1 MFSFLR
7 RPNAEPRPDPHE
19 LVRMAQSGEAVVI
32 DIRDQGEVRATGKAA
47 CALHIPMAVL
57 RTKCDPACNEC
68 APELKNDK
76 PVILY
81 CASGG
86 RASMAARLMKQL
98 GHKQVWNLGGL
109 SNWQAAG
116 GKISR

>member
-7 RPNAEPRPDPHE
+7 RPAEARPDPAE
-19 LVRMAQSGEAVVI
+19 LVRMAQAGEAIVI
-32 DIRDQGEVRATGKAA
+32 DIREPGEVRMTGKAA
-47 CALHIPMAVL
+47 CALHIPMATL

-68 APELKNDK
+68 APELKNDL

-81 CASGG
+81 CASGA
-86 RASMAARLMKQL
+86 RAAMAARLMKQL

-116 GKISR
+116 GKIGR

>member
-7 RPNAEPRPDPHE
+7 RPAEARPDPRE
-19 LVRMAQSGEAVVI
+19 LIRMAESGEAIVI
-32 DIRDQGEVRATGKAA
+32 DIREPGEVRATGKAA
-47 CALHIPMAVL
+47 CALHIPMATL
-57 RTKCDPACNEC
+57 RTKCDPACDEC
-68 APELKNDK
+68 AVELKNDK

-86 RASMAARLMKQL
+86 RASMATRLMKQL

-109 SNWQAAG
+109 SHWQAAG
-116 GKISR
+116 GKITR